1 MNLHHNVWKSLKKSL
16 FVASS
21 NRISSGTNKARRRF
35 KGTTIVFGAKKGGI
49 FCRFSNSMTRSYS
62 RFQTVGIATARNGSS
77 MIFTLLVAIVYLLVT
92 RRIIRFIQLLPNNR
106 WKGGVVKVVYHCTTT
121 TYGWGGQTD
130 DDTALFFLTRDLGM
144 RARNST
150 NAVQN
155 SHHELFYEARL
166 ASVA

>member
-1 MNLHHNVWKSLKKSL
+1 M
-16 FVASS
+16 
-21 NRISSGTNKARRRF
+21 
-35 KGTTIVFGAKKGGI
+35 
-49 FCRFSNSMTRSYS
+49 
-62 RFQTVGIATARNGSS
+62 
-77 MIFTLLVAIVYLLVT
+77 
-92 RRIIRFIQLLPNNR
+92 
-106 WKGGVVKVVYHCTTT
+106 YHCTTT

>member
-1 MNLHHNVWKSLKKSL
+1 M
-16 FVASS
+16 
-21 NRISSGTNKARRRF
+21 
-35 KGTTIVFGAKKGGI
+35 KGG
-49 FCRFSNSMTRSYS
+49 CS
-62 RFQTVGIATARNGSS
+62 
-77 MIFTLLVAIVYLLVT
+77 
-92 RRIIRFIQLLPNNR
+92 
-106 WKGGVVKVVYHCTTT
+106 KGCVPLYYYYYCVWLG
-121 TYGWGGQTD
+121 GGQTD